1 VAATREDVAG
11 VALYPEEAAAIERAV
26 EARRRE
32 FATGRACARA
42 ALQQLGF
49 PPQAIPVANGGEPRW
64 PAGAI
69 GSITHCREYR
79 ACAVARTADLAAL
92 GIDAEPNE
100 PMPERVLNAIA
111 HDDEPTLIAALPEV
125 KPRVHWDRLL
135 FSAKESAFK
144 VWHGLTGH
152 GLAFEQ
158 IAVEFDPP
166 AESFTA
172 ELSSSGRSRRPA
184 PRRLEGRWTVD
195 DGILLTAVAPTR
207 AT

>member
-11 VALYPEEAAAIERAV
+11 EPLYPEEAAAVERAV

-42 ALQQLGF
+42 ALEQLGF
-49 PPQAIPVANGGEPRW
+49 PPQAIPVAEGGEPRW
-64 PAGAI
+64 PTGAL
-69 GSITHCREYR
+69 GSITHCRGYR
-79 ACAVARTADLAAL
+79 ACAVARSTDLVAL
-92 GIDAEPNE
+92 GIDAEPNL
-100 PMPERVLNAIA
+100 PMPERTLEAIA
-111 HDDEPTLIAALPEV
+111 HVDEPALIAALPQLE
-125 KPRVHWDRLL
+125 PGIRWDRLL

-144 VWHGLTGH
+144 AWHGLTGRR
-152 GLAFEQ
+152 LAFEA
-158 IAVEFDPP
+158 IAVNLDPRT
-166 AESFTA
+166 ESFVA
-172 ELSSSGRSRRPA
+172 ELPVSEAAHRSE